1 MKKHFT
7 RLVNSIKIRWKKIF
21 TQAEP
26 IEYNV
31 TNLPDGLFL
40 SPFTYDELTA
50 RDFEGWLPSLILRK
64 VVKKMLRHN
73 KGKWDALIEKDHMT
87 LPNIVAGIIILLTL
101 FVSGSAIIFW
111 GSEYAHPWIL
121 KQPNA
126 VMWALTVLSTV
137 LSALIITPLKT
148 AFQYVKGHLVP
159 KESKKILRMYY
170 VEANLD
176 ALVPVNGWLPPQ
188 FIEVLRAE
196 TPQYNSG
203 DKSEQSI
210 FELKGREQRAIDL
223 GPNREFPHHLEFL
236 FHLNFR
242 QPESYPGYPLLN
254 GRRETVQTESD
265 TRNWAW
271 TMVGIWALLPPTPE
285 SNANWGTSE
294 EDSDRIAKYRI
305 FAKDALT
312 KNVFET
318 MLTHEFDDSSLPPAR
333 LERVRER
340 FASSESAPSI
350 VLDSIKVDDFFKLML
365 NTDDN
370 SDVAVILEV
379 MARDI
384 LSKS

>member
-7 RLVNSIKIRWKKIF
+7 GLANSIKIRWNKIF
-21 TQAEP
+21 TPE
-26 IEYNV
+26 ETTEFNV

-40 SPFTYDELTA
+40 SPFTYDEFTA
-50 RDFEGWLPSLILRK
+50 RDYEGWVASFFLTT
-64 VVKKMLRHN
+64 VVKKMLREN
-73 KGKWDALIEKDHMT
+73 KGKFDALIEKDHIT
-87 LPNIVAGIIILLTL
+87 FTNIVIGIFL
-101 FVSGSAIIFW
+101 
-111 GSEYAHPWIL
+111 
-121 KQPNA
+121 
-126 VMWALTVLSTV
+126 LSTILGFGSGV
-137 LSALIITPLKT
+137 LFCVTKYGYPWYEARGGGQKWAIKIGGVAASVFFVEPLKVS
-148 AFQYVKGHLVP
+148 FQYLRDHLVP
-159 KESKKILRMYY
+159 KESKKVLRMNY

-188 FIEVLRAE
+188 FVEVLRAE
-196 TPQYNSG
+196 TPGYSSG
-203 DKSEQSI
+203 DKSVQSNQ
-210 FELKGREQRAIDL
+210 ELNEREQKAKDL
-223 GPNREFPHHLEFL
+223 DSNRRFPYHLEFL
-236 FHLNFR
+236 FHHNFR
-242 QPESYPGYPLLN
+242 PPESYPDYSLLN
-254 GRRETVQTESD
+254 GGQKTIQTESD
-265 TRNWAW
+265 NRNWAW

-305 FAKDALT
+305 FAKGALT

-365 NTDDN
+365 NTADN